1 MKIHLF
7 RNHTVNELQMIP
19 KGPEGNRTADRQG
32 GSKGVSLR
40 FSCPMDFWHSP
51 VYRQP
56 CVPSIWCRLPPLRL

>member
-7 RNHTVNELQMIP
+7 RNHTVNELQMP
-19 KGPEGNRTADRQG
+19 SKGSGRQQDRRQT
-32 GSKGVSLR
+32 GSKGMSLR

>member
-19 KGPEGNRTADRQG
+19 KGPEDNRPADRQEVKVCPY
-32 GSKGVSLR
+32 GSAALWGS
-40 FSCPMDFWHSP
+40 WHSP

-56 CVPSIWCRLPPLRL
+56 CAPSIWCRLSPLRL